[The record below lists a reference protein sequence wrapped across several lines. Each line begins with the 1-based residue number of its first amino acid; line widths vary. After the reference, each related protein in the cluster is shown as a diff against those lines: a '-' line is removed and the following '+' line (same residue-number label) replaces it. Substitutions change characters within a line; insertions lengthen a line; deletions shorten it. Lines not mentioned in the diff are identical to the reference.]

1 MMNTAQSMTTDLYPS
16 ALTDIFQPNVNIA
29 IWQRRLESNV
39 TDYAQYL
46 MTDAPN
52 LRARFIEE
60 PQKVAEQLELKLP
73 LTDNRQAFIDDVV
86 LMVDMFSCLFDLQQV
101 GLRIAVL
108 RTAMCPNFHVDQVPC
123 RLICTYA
130 GAGTQWYPPEQV
142 QRLSDGKISLLLQAV
157 PKNLHVGDVGILKGE
172 AWEGNEGRGL
182 VHCSPPASDITP
194 RIVLT
199 LDIV

>member
-1 MMNTAQSMTTDLYPS
+1 MNTAQSMRTDLYPS

-46 MTDAPN
+46 MTEAPN

-60 PQKVAEQLELKLP
+60 PQKIAEQLELKLP

-101 GLRIAVL
+101 GLRIAIL
-108 RTAMCPNFHVDQVPC
+108 RTAMCPNFHVDRVPC
-123 RLICTYA
+123 RMICTYA
-130 GAGTQWYPPEQV
+130 GAGTQWHLPEQV
-142 QRLSDGKISLLLQAV
+142 QRLSDGKISILPQAI

-182 VHCSPPASDITP
+182 VHRSPPASDITP